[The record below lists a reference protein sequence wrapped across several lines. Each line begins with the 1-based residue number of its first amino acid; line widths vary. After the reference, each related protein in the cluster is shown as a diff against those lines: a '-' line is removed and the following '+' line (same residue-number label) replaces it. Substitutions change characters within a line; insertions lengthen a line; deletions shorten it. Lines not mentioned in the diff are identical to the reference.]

1 MSESR
6 SGGRRRWLTQRAPDL
21 QQSAPEPWWWDYCP
35 KGKRARFQAV
45 SSLKPPNITK
55 SSSLALFVWLEKV
68 RHFFIRMA
76 RNVPKVIFSIT
87 IVEEYK
93 PSGRFLW
100 EAVILSSQHSA
111 ILNTD

>member
-1 MSESR
+1 
-6 SGGRRRWLTQRAPDL
+6 
-21 QQSAPEPWWWDYCP
+21 
-35 KGKRARFQAV
+35 
-45 SSLKPPNITK
+45 
-55 SSSLALFVWLEKV
+55 
-68 RHFFIRMA
+68 MA

-111 ILNTD
+111 ILNTN